1 VRLTV
6 ECSTAERWLQDR
18 LQMSLAGD
26 QHAIQE
32 LATQGSDQ
40 PLADRVA
47 PHRQLHPI
55 RTIGIVASG

>member
-1 VRLTV
+1 L
-6 ECSTAERWLQDR
+6 TAERWLQDR